1 MGSVEILLYCYK
13 AICVAFLLELNYYVF
28 PNRRLFLLLNHRG
41 CAFFL
46 CLLNESLIWKLLH
59 SHATFWVDLGTQFL
73 LSLPNWINSL
83 RKSSTC
89 LTLVI
94 ELLYNTLSKENSEQQ
109 QLNYV
114 LMFQRA
120 GSSQRENEETK
131 HCKINGHWYQE
142 GKKEDFI
149 RDPTKFKKEMMTQ
162 TWLKLFPLWVTSNLV
177 NKERKGYSR
186 WRYKGVDKVS
196 WVFLEKDV
204 SLRIG
209 WYWHKEPS
217 ARQESPAQSSN
228 CLDLDLSDRDGTSSA
243 F

>member
-94 ELLYNTLSKENSEQQ
+94 ELQHIKQRKFRAAAIKLRSHVPESRLFPEREWGDKTLQNKWTLIS
-109 QLNYV
+109 
-114 LMFQRA
+114 
-120 GSSQRENEETK
+120 GREERR
-131 HCKINGHWYQE
+131 Y
-142 GKKEDFI
+142 FI

-162 TWLKLFPLWVTSNLV
+162 TWLKLFPLWVNSNLV